1 MSLQHRPVEAGDL
14 AEVAGFVRSA
24 DELFYAYPKARW
36 PFSVEQLAAAVAER
50 RASTLALLDGR
61 AAGFAN
67 FYQSVP
73 GEYCALGNMMVAP
86 WARGHGVARYL
97 IGVME
102 DLARRDYAA
111 PLMKISCFN
120 DNAGGLLLYAG
131 LGYRPVGIV
140 ERQAPD
146 GHRVALVQMEKA
158 LGPA

>member
-1 MSLQHRPVEAGDL
+1 MNRIADAIDSLTSRIG
-14 AEVAGFVRSA
+14 R
-24 DELFYAYPKARW
+24 
-36 PFSVEQLAAAVAER
+36 AVAWLV
-50 RASTLALLDGR
+50 LAIVLLQ
-61 AAGFAN
+61 F
-67 FYQSVP
+67 V
-73 GEYCALGNMMVAP
+73 LV
-86 WARGHGVARYL
+86 VARYL

-146 GHRVALVQMEKA
+146 GRRVALVQMEKA